1 MIKIQ
6 DARSGNL
13 WSADE
18 IIGMDYYHIFI
29 DSEHISM
36 TLVEQ
41 TKNKNK
47 KRIVMAPADGYEFGD
62 HFFVSKRKNKYY
74 LEYVDGRGNVY
85 ARELTEEVVADYE
98 LKIRIEY

>member
-1 MIKIQ
+1 MILIP
-6 DARSGNL
+6 DARGGDL
-13 WSADE
+13 WSVDE
-18 IIGMDYYHIFI
+18 ILNMEYFHIFI
-29 DSEHISM
+29 DNEHISM

-47 KRIVMAPADGYEFGD
+47 KRIVMAPDDGGESGESFN
-62 HFFVSKRKNKYY
+62 VSKRKNKYY